1 MNEFDYIDKY
11 FRPLTNKFA
20 FNLKNDAAIFN
31 QKSSFDLIISTD
43 TLCEGIHFFGN
54 EDPEDIAKKSLRVN
68 LSDMAAMGAKPIFY
82 NLSLSIPKIKVSQ
95 FIPKFARGLRDD
107 QELFGIKLIGGD
119 LTSSLKHINITIT
132 IFGKTS
138 KGQSIPRDR
147 AKIGDYLYVS
157 GILGLSKIG
166 LDNFNSDL
174 KEFQESK
181 RKYLVPQPRVD
192 LGVSLVNIAN
202 SMIDISDGLIQDAT
216 HLAKNSKLTLELNLS
231 KIPLPNI
238 KNLDKQLILD
248 SALYGGDDYEL
259 LFSCNTSHE
268 RFLNE
273 LSKKLNLRLTK
284 IGVFKQFDRE
294 FLKFKNNNSK
304 PKNSYLHF

>member
-11 FRPLTNKFA
+11 FRPLANKFA

-54 EDPEDIAKKSLRVN
+54 EDPVDIAKKSLRVN

-82 NLSLSIPKIKVSQ
+82 NLSLSIPKIKASQ
-95 FIPKFARGLRDD
+95 FIPKFAKGLRDD
-107 QELFGIKLIGGD
+107 QEIFGIKLIGGD

-138 KGQSIPRDR
+138 KGKSIPRDG

-192 LGVSLVNIAN
+192 LGVSLKNIAN

-216 HLAKNSKLTLELNLS
+216 HLAKNSKLTLELNLH
-231 KIPLPNI
+231 KIPLPNM
-238 KNLDKQLILD
+238 KKLDKKSILD

-259 LFSCNTSHE
+259 LFSCNKLHE
-268 RFLNE
+268 SFLKE
-273 LSKKLNLRLTK
+273 LSKKLNLKLTK
-284 IGVFKQFDRE
+284 IGIFKQFDIE
-294 FLKFKNNNSK
+294 FLKFKNNTSK

>member
-1 MNEFDYIDKY
+1 MKIKMNEFDYIDKY

-20 FNLKNDAAIFN
+20 LNLKNDAAIFN

-43 TLCEGIHFFGN
+43 TLVEGIHFFGN
-54 EDPEDIAKKSLRVN
+54 EDPADIAKKSLRVN

-82 NLSLSIPKIKVSQ
+82 NLSLSVPKIKASQ
-95 FIPKFARGLRDD
+95 FIPKFAKGLQDD
-107 QELFGIKLIGGD
+107 QEMFDIKLIGGD

-138 KGQSIPRDR
+138 KGKSIPRDG

-166 LDNFNSDL
+166 LDNYNSNF
-174 KEFQESK
+174 KELQEAK
-181 RKYLVPQPRVD
+181 RKYLLPQPRVD
-192 LGVSLVNIAN
+192 LGISLKNIAN
-202 SMIDISDGLIQDAT
+202 SMIDISDGLVQDAT
-216 HLAKNSKLTLELNLS
+216 HLAKNSELTVELNLS

-238 KNLDKQLILD
+238 NKIDKKLILD

-259 LFSCNTSHE
+259 LFSCDPFT
-268 RFLNE
+268 
-273 LSKKLNLRLTK
+273 
-284 IGVFKQFDRE
+284 
-294 FLKFKNNNSK
+294 
-304 PKNSYLHF
+304 